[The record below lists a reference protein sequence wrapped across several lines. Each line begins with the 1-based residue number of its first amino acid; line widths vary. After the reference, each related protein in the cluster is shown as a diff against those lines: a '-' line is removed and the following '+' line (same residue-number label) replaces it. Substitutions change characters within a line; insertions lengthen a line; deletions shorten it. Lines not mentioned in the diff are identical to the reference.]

1 MKKVTRKALSL
12 LLSIAMVFGMV
23 ESIGIFPVFAV
34 MPPVSIGGT
43 ALTSGKYYTILLN
56 TITAS
61 DSAPASGGYL
71 YYTLNGAAAT
81 LAVTGGVTYSGTI
94 PALSIA
100 DSTLTLTGS
109 GNLDMESGSVPTVVG
124 NSGSLVT
131 SGYTGSLRFL
141 STAQSAI
148 TGCTDVTLETTGEL
162 VIHGK
167 SSGTI
172 ISCDNNVTLKGSTV
186 SLTNG
191 MNGQLVETK
200 GKNISITSTGSDLDL
215 AGNADS
221 PLLLADGGG
230 QGANGTVTLSASGD
244 IAVNNNIGPGMVV
257 GGALTVSKAQNVTVA
272 ANSANPTV
280 GGAANITAD
289 GGVSIQNTGSG
300 MAVSGALTVSKA
312 QRVTV
317 TGAGSSPT
325 IGGAA
330 NVTAD
335 GDVLIQ
341 NTGTGMAAG
350 SDLTAA
356 STNGSV
362 TVEGKAAYA
371 PAVSGAATI
380 TAATGITITSAS
392 AADIGGTAALHTG
405 SGVIVRTTSVGTTI
419 TIDGKQVSVAYG
431 GDMISQ
437 DLDIS
442 TPPTKATLYS
452 VGSGYC
458 LFTPVSGSTP
468 AALTLH
474 NVDTSWRI
482 ILPSTPMT
490 LSLEGKNTVNEITAS
505 GAVTVSGSGSL
516 DAHDVTNSDFSDAL
530 TINGGAALNA
540 WYQTTDGSGV
550 TTNTIYGRYTMNDG
564 HGLTVDS
571 DSKLALAPNAVLT
584 LGMQGPITFRKNAT
598 LDEMTVGAGASI
610 VNNGTVV
617 LPKGTTV
624 AQIRAL
630 HLTGS
635 GMVGVA
641 SGYDSYGFP
650 TAGDTYTND
659 GTALKTV
666 TGDLDLTSGDYS
678 SKRLDADGYTWDAAA
693 STLTLKNVL
702 IAGIITLPDNSTVK
716 VDGAAYTGDLDG
728 GSSGGALTVSGGR
741 LTLLGNL
748 DNMGDVTLTGVN
760 FSGGIDNSNVNSD
773 KVLTVK
779 DSTITTP
786 YFSWMANGGVSLQNS
801 TLTVSNAFWA
811 EKIAMDSASVIN
823 MNSELHN
830 YNKVVNGLDGIKSY
844 LPKGYT
850 TGVKNTYNTI
860 LDSKGNIASGIVLK
874 NQNTGNNDDNNSS
887 NTSSA
892 GNTNSNGNSGSTGGT
907 ASTPP
912 QSQDSAADAKNSQ
925 TGDTSRTI
933 LPVVMVSMVSAIS
946 LFVILMRRRK
956 KI

>member
-1 MKKVTRKALSL
+1 MKKVTQKALSL

-56 TITAS
+56 IVTAS

-200 GKNISITSTGSDLDL
+200 GKNISITATGSDLDL

-221 PLLLADGGG
+221 PLLLADSCG

-244 IAVNNNIGPGMVV
+244 IAVNNN
-257 GGALTVSKAQNVTVA
+257 
-272 ANSANPTV
+272 
-280 GGAANITAD
+280 
-289 GGVSIQNTGSG
+289 TGSG
-300 MAVSGALTVSKA
+300 MAVGGALTVSKA

-431 GDMISQ
+431 GDMTSQ

-458 LFTPVSGSTP
+458 LFTPVSASTP

-516 DAHDVTNSDFSDAL
+516 DAHDVTNSDFADAL
-530 TINGGAALNA
+530 TINGGASLNA

-617 LPKGTTV
+617 LPKDTTV